1 MGPLWEASRTAPT
14 PASAGA
20 PPNGHFMTALALEP
34 QKTRSLELFC
44 RDGARKEWLRPA
56 PFDSTPVLPPLPL
69 GGHGREAK
77 RQRRSEAQRDGAE
90 EKTGRRRPEA
100 PAGRRRGEAARMRSE
115 AEAGQRRDRGNGV
128 VGQGGGAALLRELG
142 RCGRMD
148 KKR

>member
-1 MGPLWEASRTAPT
+1 VAPT
-14 PASAGA
+14 G
-20 PPNGHFMTALALEP
+20 
-34 QKTRSLELFC
+34 
-44 RDGARKEWLRPA
+44 
-56 PFDSTPVLPPLPL
+56 STPVLPDLPT
-69 GGHGREAK
+69 GGHGQEVERR
-77 RQRRSEAQRDGAE
+77 RQSEEQRDGAE

-100 PAGRRRGEAARMRSE
+100 PAGRRRGEAARMRGE